1 MLGVQAWG
9 QTTTPQRT
17 NPAPSGSQIPN
28 CHLEVGNPRFVLGV
42 RKVRGVRHS
51 FAFTARRCGSRDC
64 ELHEEPCA
72 ELTAHT
78 AGSSFPLGFAPPV
91 CSRDRLPTP
100 ANRPRRLQGAPYRGG
115 LLDPHPAGSALL
127 CGFSPNFAMGQQSG
141 GAVAGPED
149 HDTAA
154 NQVDGLRQ
162 SRRRRRRHNPSP
174 RAARVS
180 ENAERELMDPTRQP
194 HPELAPDLESLTLLP
209 TLPAVPPLTPVREPA

>member
-1 MLGVQAWG
+1 MTSVTSADALTIELVIHGVCDLSVVSARKAAWMLGVQAWG

-127 CGFSPNFAMGQQSG
+127 CGFSPNFAMGQLLG
-141 GAVAGPED
+141 GAVAGPRLGGS
-149 HDTAA
+149 TA
-154 NQVDGLRQ
+154 D
-162 SRRRRRRHNPSP
+162 
-174 RAARVS
+174 
-180 ENAERELMDPTRQP
+180 
-194 HPELAPDLESLTLLP
+194 
-209 TLPAVPPLTPVREPA
+209 